1 MHSTLE
7 LYGIKE
13 NANKC
18 LIIRTQIIYWNVST
32 VTLMQ
37 VICHL
42 NIKSQ
47 GFQDERSMT
56 SLNS

>member
-1 MHSTLE
+1 MHTTLE
-7 LYGIKE
+7 FCGIKE

-32 VTLMQ
+32 VTLMK

-47 GFQDERSMT
+47 GFQDEQSMI